1 MEYSQA
7 DSLNFK
13 GGRGSKSGQIWEILC
28 AYSLIIQIA
37 LRADSAP
44 LMADSIKGY
53 YVIMRRTVILAYH
66 DHYEIL
72 TRMPV
77 LLFDKYEN
85 CFV

>member
-37 LRADSAP
+37 LR
-44 LMADSIKGY
+44 ADSIKGY